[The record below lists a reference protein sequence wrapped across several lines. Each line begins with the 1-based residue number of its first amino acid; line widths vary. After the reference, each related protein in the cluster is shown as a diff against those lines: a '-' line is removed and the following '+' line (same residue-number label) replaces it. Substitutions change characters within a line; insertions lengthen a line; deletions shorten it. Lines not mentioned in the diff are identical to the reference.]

1 MRRPFRAH
9 GFALGRHI
17 AVGAQLALLGEHMN
31 REQLLARGL
40 NLGVLNRL
48 RVVLGNWLIRRG
60 KARWAILY
68 VLPTAPEEEF

>member
-9 GFALGRHI
+9 GFALDRHI
-17 AVGAQLALLGEHMN
+17 AVGAQLALLGAILN

-40 NLGVLNRL
+40 NFLTRL

-68 VLPTAPEEEF
+68 VLPTALVEKR